1 MEKIFYTKAFK
12 DLGLD
17 GMKGRLWW
25 VVKPNFQQTFWVYI
39 FFPFFIVFI
48 LACFERPLPQPLHKL
63 DDKVVLTIKTDNVTS
78 CTKVDSHQQYSFGQ
92 FRGKWVKE
100 AI

>member
-1 MEKIFYTKAFK
+1 MEKIFYGKAFK

-17 GMKGRLWW
+17 GKKCRPWW
-25 VVKPNFQQTFWVYI
+25 VVKPNFHQTFGSTC

-78 CTKVDSHQQYSFGQ
+78 CTRVDSHQQFWAVQGQ
-92 FRGKWVKE
+92 MG
-100 AI
+100 

>member
-1 MEKIFYTKAFK
+1 MGKIFYGKAFK

-17 GMKGRLWW
+17 GMKCRPWW
-25 VVKPNFQQTFWVYI
+25 VVTKFSSDLLGPHV
-39 FFPFFIVFI
+39 FFPLNFIVFI

-78 CTKVDSHQQYSFGQ
+78 CTRVDSHQQFWAVQGQ
-92 FRGKWVKE
+92 MG
-100 AI
+100 